1 MRRDMW
7 KVLCALYLGCA
18 GTSSHKQVIIKSSL
32 SLPSLFPSF
41 IILFSFLLHPVLP
54 QSVSSREPLC
64 SSFLLISNQGY
75 VSVSVEVTESHR
87 KSLFVELVLVYH
99 ILFLP
104 TFGLSENCQIG
115 FLIYVASKIPGVHL
129 RGYEIIG
136 DCEATSFLFFFFFS
150 QMHWNQS
157 MPSFAERLVH
167 VSSRAYLQ
175 DYVIGASM
183 IMVALYFTCQES
195 LAFVGCNQFRWT
207 TTVVWSSHRV
217 IAQCTVDWGINISP
231 WMAMANRLWTAAHV
245 AVRRLWTPRS
255 TTAFSECMWV
265 WASARYFLHF
275 PSIQVSTYYIFNVY
289 TYTLSYTWDLMYPRE
304 AFPVFCNTSCS
315 HRLAG
320 P

>member
-1 MRRDMW
+1 MIPVEAFEEEISHPPTLHDIPWGGACTVDWSLADATTAMWWQNDMMIENERRMG
-7 KVLCALYLGCA
+7 VMTPTC
-18 GTSSHKQVIIKSSL
+18 
-32 SLPSLFPSF
+32 
-41 IILFSFLLHPVLP
+41 
-54 QSVSSREPLC
+54 
-64 SSFLLISNQGY
+64 SNQCTATNRSKRCSCFGGW
-75 VSVSVEVTESHR
+75 VGLQKSKWSSCFIPSNVWTLR
-87 KSLFVELVLVYH
+87 K
-99 ILFLP
+99 LP
-104 TFGLSENCQIG
+104 DWF
-115 FLIYVASKIPGVHL
+115 PHL
-129 RGYEIIG
+129 RGKQNSWS
-136 DCEATSFLFFFFFS
+136 SFEGLWNHRGLWSDVFPVFFFFS

-207 TTVVWSSHRV
+207 TTVVWSAHRV

-289 TYTLSYTWDLMYPRE
+289 TVYSQLYCTWDLMYPRE

>member
-18 GTSSHKQVIIKSSL
+18 GTSSHKQVIMKSSL

-41 IILFSFLLHPVLP
+41 P

-136 DCEATSFLFFFFFS
+136 DCEATSFLFFSFFRRCIGIKACHPS
-150 QMHWNQS
+150 QK
-157 MPSFAERLVH
+157 
-167 VSSRAYLQ
+167 
-175 DYVIGASM
+175 G
-183 IMVALYFTCQES
+183 
-195 LAFVGCNQFRWT
+195 
-207 TTVVWSSHRV
+207 
-217 IAQCTVDWGINISP
+217 
-231 WMAMANRLWTAAHV
+231 
-245 AVRRLWTPRS
+245 
-255 TTAFSECMWV
+255 
-265 WASARYFLHF
+265 
-275 PSIQVSTYYIFNVY
+275 
-289 TYTLSYTWDLMYPRE
+289 
-304 AFPVFCNTSCS
+304 
-315 HRLAG
+315 
-320 P
+320 